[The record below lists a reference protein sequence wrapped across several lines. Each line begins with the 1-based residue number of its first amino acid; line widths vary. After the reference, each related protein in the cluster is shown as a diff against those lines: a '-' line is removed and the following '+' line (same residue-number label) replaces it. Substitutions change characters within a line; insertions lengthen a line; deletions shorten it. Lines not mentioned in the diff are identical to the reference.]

1 MRTIGNMKK
10 CPYCAE
16 EIQDEA
22 IKCKHCG
29 ALLSN
34 VEEKTLIECNPSWWQ
49 YCGLLVLG
57 TLLIVIGVGL
67 LIILYV
73 ILERKNTIYKVTNR
87 RIITEKGIFSKNRED
102 ISLMDIRAINVNQ
115 SISER
120 MLNIGSVSIVTAA
133 GGAGYEVMKNVKS
146 PDNIRETITKLKLSK
161 E

>member
-1 MRTIGNMKK
+1 MKK
-10 CPYCAE
+10 CPFCAE

-22 IKCKHCG
+22 IKCRYCG
-29 ALLSN
+29 ASLLDI
-34 VEEKTLIECNPSWWQ
+34 EEKTLLESNPSWWQ
-49 YCGLLVLG
+49 YFGLLVLG
-57 TLLIVIGVGL
+57 TLLIIIGVGL

-73 ILERKNTIYKVTNR
+73 IFERKNTIYKVTNR